1 MRTSTADHH
10 SSRGSSRSRT
20 GADKRHR
27 TSPGFVLPAILLV
40 MLLTGIQG
48 TAGTTV
54 TLEELE
60 RKIHNAPQ
68 VLVAAAELEQQI
80 QLFEREQALSG
91 WKIFGGFSN
100 GTYQEAS
107 DANKI
112 RHFNQASIRM
122 GLRYPLLG
130 SRKKEQLSML
140 RAEARTWENRHKLEL
155 ASRIGLN
162 ALRSHYVNY
171 WGCERRIE
179 LSKAFLDGRETLEA
193 ALRERVAKG
202 FLLEADR
209 QEFITAFGLAER
221 NIANAQA
228 IQKRALG
235 VICLLT
241 NGHFETLSTECPTLP
256 LPCVNEARLK
266 ARILDTHPELALRR
280 SLMDEQLGA
289 MRLGNRSDVD
299 ASLDLSGNGS
309 VDYPAGQPGYGLT
322 MSFNV
327 QLPARIKTATE
338 AGRQAA
344 RAGLNKTK
352 LELDQKSGELLVDA
366 AESLE
371 KYHAAY
377 ANLRF
382 SNQRVKAALE
392 SVRENQLRAGY
403 LPGDTLEKLQQSRFQ
418 YYQTSLDLIDAEV
431 LFLQAQATLLQL
443 APEGCERDADDT
455 LPDGPTQSVIQN
467 DPVRPDWLAWPKSS
481 LESKG
486 SKGRLKKAPEAVPI
500 AAAAVARPT
509 AVYHWETE
517 PWLDGSIP
525 CQEILHQLAEH
536 GVGRVLLGLNE
547 AQIRRAQTVE
557 GARSL
562 RAFLEGARSGG
573 VTVDLLLGEPTW
585 ILPGAREDLITIIQQ
600 LKDLPFDGLHL
611 DLEPD
616 QLDTSRYSREY
627 LLGELTHTLQAVGQV
642 SPWPVGISVHPRFFD
657 KGKFKLCLACALE
670 TMRISEVVLMVYV
683 SDPAKAAER
692 VRPILKRNPGL
703 RFSVALSV
711 EPSLDT
717 SESYAVQGAAA
728 VSKAVETLKQR
739 LGGGNFFTVV
749 IQSWRFLEMMKP

>member
-1 MRTSTADHH
+1 MRRPSADHCN
-10 SSRGSSRSRT
+10 SWGSSKSRT
-20 GADKRHR
+20 AAFKRHR
-27 TSPGFVLPAILLV
+27 TPPGFALLV
-40 MLLTGIQG
+40 ALIGVLVSGVKAS
-48 TAGTTV
+48 AGTTV

-60 RKIHNAPQ
+60 RKIQDAPQ

-91 WKIFGGFSN
+91 WKIFGGLSN

-107 DANKI
+107 DVNKL

-130 SRKKEQLSML
+130 SRKKEQLSIL
-140 RAEARTWENRHKLEL
+140 HAEARTWENRHRLEL
-155 ASRIGLN
+155 AGRIGLN
-162 ALRSHYVNY
+162 SLRSHYVNY

-179 LSKAFLDGRETLEA
+179 LSKAFIDGRESLDA

-202 FLLEADR
+202 FLLEADH
-209 QEFITAFGLAER
+209 QEFISAFELAER

-228 IQKRALG
+228 VQKRALG
-235 VICLLT
+235 VINLLT
-241 NGHFETLSTECPTLP
+241 HGHFESLSTECPSLP
-256 LPCVNEARLK
+256 LPCANEARLK

-327 QLPARIKTATE
+327 QLPARIKTVNE

-344 RAGLNKTK
+344 RAGLNKAK

-371 KYHAAY
+371 RYHAAY
-377 ANLRF
+377 TNLRYA
-382 SNQRVKAALE
+382 NQRVRAALE

-431 LFLQAQATLLQL
+431 LFLQAQAVLLHL
-443 APEGCERDADDT
+443 APGGCERDADDT
-455 LPDGPTQSVIQN
+455 LPDGPTRSVIQN
-467 DPVRPDWLAWPKSS
+467 DPVRPDWLAWPKSIP
-481 LESKG
+481 ESKG
-486 SKGRLKKAPEAVPI
+486 GKGRLKKAPGLVPV
-500 AAAAVARPT
+500 AAVSVAHPT

-517 PWLDGSIP
+517 SWLDGSLP
-525 CQEILHQLAEH
+525 CQEIMQRLAGH
-536 GVGRVLLGLNE
+536 GVGRVLLGLNGT
-547 AQIRRAQTVE
+547 QIRRAQTVE

-562 RAFLEGARSGG
+562 RTFLECARAGG
-573 VTVDLLLGEPTW
+573 VTVELLLGEPTW

-600 LKDLPFDGLHL
+600 LKEIPFDGLHL

-616 QLDTSRYSREY
+616 QLDTNRYSREY

-657 KGKFKLCLACALE
+657 KGKSKLCLACALE

-711 EPSLDT
+711 EPSLDA
-717 SESYAVQGAAA
+717 SESYAVQGAEA
-728 VSKAVETLKQR
+728 VSKAVESLKQR
-739 LGGGNFFTVV
+739 LGGGNFSTIV
-749 IQSWRFLEMMKP
+749 IQSWRFLEMMKR